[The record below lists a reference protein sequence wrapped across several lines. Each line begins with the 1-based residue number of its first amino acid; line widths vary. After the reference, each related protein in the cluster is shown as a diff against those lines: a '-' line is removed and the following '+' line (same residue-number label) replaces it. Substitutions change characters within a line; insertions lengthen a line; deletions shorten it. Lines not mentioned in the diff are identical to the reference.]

1 MGGGSDNRDIFPTI
15 SILIMNKIF
24 KFENLVGISALFVA
38 GCAAYYSIIGIS
50 TLFSGSFVAA
60 MIMSFSLEL
69 GKLTATSYLFRFWQ
83 KTQLYLR
90 VYLIMAVLILS
101 LITSLGI
108 FGYLSGAY
116 QSSAMENQL
125 SEEKISTIESQREYS
140 QSKIVDARKQIEQ
153 YTKLRSQQENR
164 MDQSVTNLLI
174 ARNPI
179 EMEQLQEQTKEMIDQ
194 NHTDIEAQ
202 NQIIQ
207 NSTKDLENLDSQI
220 SDIQSKIGGKKDMI
234 IFKFVADAVH
244 MSMNSAVK
252 WFILLLISVFDP
264 LALCLLLA
272 YNTSITKEKIIP
284 LNDIIEPPL
293 GQSIVNTIAE
303 PVVSKIEESITG
315 SVQPSVTPPPKTRQ
329 LPAKLRGMFSF

>member
-1 MGGGSDNRDIFPTI
+1 
-15 SILIMNKIF
+15 MNKIF
-24 KFENLVGISALFVA
+24 KFENLVGVSALFVA

-90 VYLIMAVLILS
+90 FYLITAVLILS

-116 QSSAMENQL
+116 QASAMENQV
-125 SEEKISTIESQREYS
+125 SEQKISTIESQREYS

-153 YTKLRSQQENR
+153 YTKLRFQQEDR
-164 MDQSVTNLLI
+164 MNQSVTNLLI

-194 NHTDIEAQ
+194 NHTDIESQ

-207 NSTKDLENLDSQI
+207 NSTKDLENLDSHI

-234 IFKFVADAVH
+234 IFKFVADAAH

-272 YNTSITKEKIIP
+272 YNTAITKEKITSS
-284 LNDIIEPPL
+284 NDIIKPPME
-293 GQSIVNTIAE
+293 QPIVNKIVE
-303 PVVSKIEESITG
+303 QVVSKIEEPITG